1 MIVHLIY
8 MIIGFVYILH
18 EKRNATFHWRSRWLE
33 WNLCLY
39 NIPNTIS
46 LVMACHIGDCSVRWP
61 RRAINCYFHLEIL
74 QWNVAM
80 EMRNGSAQLNNYYST
95 ILITLSHFAPGP
107 LGFRYIDTCIGR
119 LASAR
124 VFNLAR

>member
-1 MIVHLIY
+1 MSGQLNKLISDVSVLRRMLFAVSHVPSTRLY
-8 MIIGFVYILH
+8 GGREGPSI
-18 EKRNATFHWRSRWLE
+18 ATSIWRFC
-33 WNLCLY
+33 NG
-39 NIPNTIS
+39 T
-46 LVMACHIGDCSVRWP
+46 
-61 RRAINCYFHLEIL
+61 L
-74 QWNVAM
+74 QWKYDAM

-107 LGFRYIDTCIGR
+107 SGFRYIDTCIGR